1 MKAYHK
7 IYKLLLLLIFMALPQ
22 SLMAANKRP
31 LLDDVSTQTIFL
43 GASLNIQTNA
53 SDPDGD
59 ALTYSLS
66 GNSDLSISQ
75 SGLITGTPT
84 AIGSSTVTFTVSDG
98 ALSKSQSFT
107 LKVNNNPP
115 TMTTIPN
122 QTAYKGQP
130 FSYQVQA
137 NDADGHT
144 LTYTENN
151 SFLSIDSNGL
161 LTGTFS
167 TSNKTYNVTVTVK
180 DSQNASVS
188 STFTLTVNE
197 PNNPPTIS
205 ASPASQSVVKGS
217 AISDISI
224 TANDA
229 EDGTAT
235 ISDSGT
241 FPAGVTRSGSTISGT
256 PTQIGTFSVTLTA
269 TDSKEATATTTVTI
283 EVTEPAN
290 TPPIISGAELT
301 ARVCTPFSYTMQA
314 SDPDSDTLTYGMY
327 WLPEGISEPTA
338 EGVVSGEPTYILDRY
353 LAGGYVTDSKG
364 AKSDAPIFLTI
375 YDNQAPL
382 LSDIPDQEATVGE
395 PFSLTIPLPTSADG
409 SRITEFDLWFWPP
422 GLSFDSSTG
431 VLSGTP
437 TEPRAEDTIEVY
449 AKSCDKYASKKFK
462 MKVLESTSNNPPIIE
477 SIDGKRT
484 IVEGDAL
491 SLQVNASDIDG
502 DTLSYALAQIYPS
515 GTNIA
520 IDAATGQITGSNLI
534 PRDYYLTIHVEDG
547 NEGEVEEDIVVKVEA
562 MPVGSGLL
570 GNYYNNKEW
579 SGTPLISRVDPTV
592 DFNWGNSN
600 PGGGLG
606 NDNTSVKWSGRIYIP
621 QEGLYTFSFNH
632 DDDLRATIDGT
643 QVYYK
648 NTWSGGNYLDAAP
661 KSYTKGFHTIEIE
674 FIEKSGGMRAHFRWK
689 NDKSINAAVV
699 VPSTNLFPDSV
710 VANQPPVIE
719 SIDGDMNVTVGEGVL
734 IYVNATDADDDTL
747 EYAMSGNEYLTIDE
761 SGAITGEPLVEGI
774 YPITIS
780 VSDGVND
787 PVYANFSLIVS
798 SATLGNHPPVLED
811 IGNKW
816 VKIGDA
822 LETITVNATDEDND
836 TLSFN
841 VVGLPNGVIFD
852 ETNLT
857 ISGTP
862 LSEGNYT
869 VIVTVLDGQGGSDS
883 DGFLIEVNDQ
893 NATVPIVEN
902 ADDLCYSEAVYNGM
916 FCMDIGMCKG
926 GIGCETTVPLK
937 NTSVV
942 ELNQVNVY
950 HDESGMGGTFADDCT
965 VSPSGICESS
975 DTFDMGPMG
984 MMGKNTHFIF
994 SGVISPD
1001 QTDAAVS
1008 TKATFSGSCFSNES
1022 LYATYIKEGVMY
1034 RGKVQACDDTP
1045 TDPEPQINQ
1054 CGLFP
1059 SALQTYQTLE
1069 FGGGG
1074 GGGSDTVV
1082 INVDNIVASATNP
1095 PVGNDGTTTEAI
1107 CTDVDGSTSNCD
1119 VKPPHII
1126 DYNVPFKRTSNEAN
1140 VNVGSDTTF
1149 SELNSANYT
1158 VTAQNVNVT
1167 FSAAQPYAGGSRK
1180 YMMIGH
1186 LNSGNKKGIVYT
1198 FDEGDYYIKSWKHQ
1212 GGDLSIR
1219 VNGKVRI
1226 FLDTYSSSDP
1236 YSIRWEGN
1244 ELHVNDGG
1252 VASNLFIFG
1261 KGDFD
1266 FPNSG
1271 SAKYF
1276 VTAFFYTKGD
1286 FNLAANSNSGD
1297 GFVGGIT
1304 AEGDLLIKNNQ
1315 KFKYDPEG
1323 LEANGMGACEA
1334 FVEFAS
1340 NRYTFKEPAIDGSVE
1355 YKMYEEVEIIL
1366 SEAVDKDIVV
1376 SFGTFDGDPFN
1387 ERIHA
1392 QAIYDYIPNQ
1402 ANPQEVLI
1410 KAGETSAKVQTVI
1423 ARDNLI
1429 EKEETF
1435 FGKLGMINGAGIVG
1449 LGTLIETNLTI
1460 AEQTEDDVPMCF
1472 EDNFDGALDD
1482 KWRTLFSSGNFKPG
1496 IVDINGNGRLRLTK
1510 DATNLSTAVTKD
1522 YEFLAKWNLIEVE
1535 YFQYAYGGCGGG
1547 GLGYWGA
1554 DGIVMVL
1561 FDSNVGHSPEPGSYG
1576 GSMGYAQRDGKEGFE
1591 GGWIGLGIDEYGN
1604 FSNGNEGRNGG
1615 VGFKPN
1621 NVTIRGSSGDL
1632 DGSTRYYGYKH
1643 LKSNINLPHPVASKR
1658 STDVNY
1664 PGDKYKLRIDARDPA
1679 KLLIKLMQDSGG
1691 GYSTVI
1697 EEFDAKD
1704 AAYNQSP
1711 TPERVRLAF
1720 TSGTGGGCNNH
1731 EIDELTVKGVCR
1743 VYSPDVYNKG
1753 PFDGWNTDS
1762 NIGEKFIRTK
1772 IVDQEFTLLIAAL
1785 NHERTQYELKQK
1797 IHVGFP
1803 FFAQAQANLN
1813 ARGYPGSVA
1822 AYDIKVEY
1830 KLVDTTGNPT
1840 TPPEITS
1847 SVINNDI
1854 TGQPDNNLFNA
1865 TKHFELGQSNPIKLK
1880 KFHVNGA
1887 FKNVRIRFRMCA
1899 DYDKI
1904 TKKYTVYPYESC
1916 PIDSLATIDEPNKL
1930 AYRLV
1935 YSEDDFAIRP
1945 KKFTTNMSTD
1955 YVAMRGDTI
1964 QFRALDA
1971 KDDPTLRYN
1980 DTQGTTFDVG
1990 VTNALSAANNC
2001 TIPTL
2006 SPSINFRDGVADN
2019 NYTISNIGTYDFS
2032 IFERL
2037 GSEFA
2042 VTDTIDTVD
2051 NQRIIPTLD
2060 VRNVRILPSRLTL
2073 EALNLNNFNNL
2084 AYTHLSGMGSLS
2096 TLDTTMVATLGFTI
2110 RVLKDDNTTAE
2121 NYTQQCVAQDASAII
2136 SYTLSELSDTT
2147 SLSNLRYRFN
2157 NKDFSATV
2165 DSNNLNANR
2174 FNLTTIPRNLFNA
2187 GSATVSVGFNF
2198 DKNLAAP
2205 LSPFNFGISDI
2216 NVSEAFGLS
2225 TSAST
2230 LQSVAST
2237 LSNLNATFVYSRIR
2251 PSETDLYYEEIFTP
2265 SHTTPIFSDIFCNFA
2280 DGCASFGG
2288 LNLTST
2294 DDQQGWRIN
2303 NDFNTANNEGN
2314 APVSDT
2320 SPNATVTH
2328 GNDNLV
2334 NGENPDLN
2342 IAYSGTRRQEV
2353 TVTLNPPA
2361 WLRYNRDDPVT
2372 GQPTYVIE
2380 FMPSNDAGWSGAGE
2394 TGSVIDNNAS
2404 ISTDKKRMNW

>member
-1 MKAYHK
+1 MMKAYHK

-22 SLMAANKRP
+22 SLMAANQRP

-53 SDPDGD
+53 SDPDSD
-59 ALTYSLS
+59 PLTYTLS

-84 AIGSSTVTFTVSDG
+84 TIGSSTVTITVSDG

-107 LKVNNNPP
+107 LTVKNNPP
-115 TMTTIPN
+115 TIVSISN
-122 QTAYKGQP
+122 QTAYKGVP

-137 NDADGHT
+137 NDLDGHA
-144 LTYTENN
+144 LTYTENS

-161 LTGTFS
+161 LTGTFP
-167 TSNKTYNVTVTVK
+167 TSGKTYSVKVTVK
-180 DSQNASVS
+180 DSLNASVS
-188 STFTLTVNE
+188 STFTLTVTD
-197 PNNPPTIS
+197 PVSVNNPP
-205 ASPASQSVVKGS
+205 V
-217 AISDISI
+217 
-224 TANDA
+224 
-229 EDGTAT
+229 
-235 ISDSGT
+235 
-241 FPAGVTRSGSTISGT
+241 
-256 PTQIGTFSVTLTA
+256 
-269 TDSKEATATTTVTI
+269 
-283 EVTEPAN
+283 
-290 TPPIISGAELT
+290 ISGAELT

-314 SDPDSDTLTYGMY
+314 SDPDGDTLSYGMY
-327 WLPEGISEPTA
+327 WLPDGISNPTA
-338 EGVVSGEPTYILDRY
+338 QGVVSGEPTYILDRY
-353 LAGGYVTDSKG
+353 LAGGYVIDEHD
-364 AKSDAPIFLTI
+364 ARSDAPIYLTI

-382 LSDIPDQEATVGE
+382 LSNIPNQEATVGE

-409 SRITEFDLWFWPP
+409 SRVTEFGIWWYPP
-422 GLSFDSSTG
+422 GLSFNAATG

-449 AKSCDKYASKKFK
+449 AKSCGKYASKTFK
-462 MKVLESTSNNPPIIE
+462 MKVLESTTNNPPVID
-477 SIDGKRT
+477 SIDGVRT
-484 IVEGDAL
+484 ITEGDPL

-502 DTLSYALAQIYPS
+502 DTLSYALSQIYPS

-520 IDAATGQITGSNLI
+520 INSTTGQITGSNLT
-534 PRDYYLTIHVEDG
+534 PRTYYLTVEVDDG
-547 NEGEVEEDIVVKVEA
+547 NEGVVEKDIEVIVKA

-579 SGTPLISRVDPTV
+579 SGTPLISRVDPVV
-592 DFNWGNSN
+592 DFNWGNGN

-621 QEGLYTFSFNH
+621 EEGQYTFSFNH
-632 DDDLRATIDGT
+632 DDDLRATIDG
-643 QVYYK
+643 VEIYYK
-648 NTWSGGNYLDAAP
+648 NTWSGGNYLNALP
-661 KSYTKGFHTIEIE
+661 KNYTKGFHTIEITL
-674 FIEKSGGMRAHFRWK
+674 IEKSGGMRAHFRWK
-689 NDKSINAAVV
+689 NNKSITADVI
-699 VPSTNLFPDSV
+699 VPSANLFPDSV
-710 VANQPPVIE
+710 VTNQPPVVE
-719 SIDGDMNVTVGEGVL
+719 SIDGDMNVTAGEGVL
-734 IYVNATDADDDTL
+734 IYVNATDADNDTL
-747 EYAMSGNEYLTIDE
+747 QYAMSGNDYLTIDE
-761 SGAITGEPLVEGI
+761 SGTITGEPLVEGI
-774 YPITIS
+774 YPITVS
-780 VSDGVND
+780 VSDGVNE

-798 SATLGNHPPVLED
+798 FATLGNHPPVLED
-811 IGNKW
+811 ISNKW

-822 LETITVNATDEDND
+822 LETITLNATDEDND
-836 TLSFN
+836 TLSFS
-841 VVGLPNGVIFD
+841 VVGLPSGVEFD
-852 ETNLT
+852 DINLT

-862 LSEGNYT
+862 SQEGNYT
-869 VIVTVLDGQGGSDS
+869 VIVTVLDGQGGRDS
-883 DGFLIEVNDQ
+883 DGFLIEVSEDNTT
-893 NATVPIVEN
+893 NPIVEN
-902 ADDLCYSEAVYNGM
+902 ADDLCYSDAVYNGM
-916 FCMDIGMCKG
+916 FCMDMGMCKG
-926 GIGCETTVPLK
+926 GLGCETTIPLK
-937 NTSVV
+937 NTSVTN
-942 ELNQVNVY
+942 LNQVNVY
-950 HDESGMGGTFADDCT
+950 HDESGMGGTFADDCSVT
-965 VSPSGICESS
+965 PLGICESS

-994 SGVISPD
+994 SGDITPD

-1008 TKATFSGSCFSNES
+1008 TKAVFSGSCFSSES
-1022 LYATYIKEGVMY
+1022 LYATYMKEGVMY
-1034 RGKVQACDDTP
+1034 RGKVKACDDTP

-1082 INVDNIVASATNP
+1082 INVDNIVATATNP
-1095 PVGNDGTTTEAI
+1095 PVESDGTTTEAI

-1140 VNVGSDTTF
+1140 VNVSSDTTF

-1158 VTAQNVNVT
+1158 VTAQNVNVA
-1167 FSAAQPYAGGSRK
+1167 FSATQPYAGGSRK
-1180 YMMIGH
+1180 YMMIGN
-1186 LNSGNKKGIVYT
+1186 LDSGNKKGIIYT
-1198 FDEGDYYIKSWKHQ
+1198 FDEGDYYIKSWRHQ
-1212 GGDLSIR
+1212 GGDLNIR

-1276 VTAFFYTKGD
+1276 ATAFFYTKGD

-1323 LEANGMGACEA
+1323 LDANGMGACEA
-1334 FVEFAS
+1334 FVEFKS
-1340 NRYTFKEPAIDGSVE
+1340 NKYTFKEPAIDGSVE
-1355 YKMYEEVEIIL
+1355 YVQYEEVEIIL
-1366 SEAVDKDIVV
+1366 SEVVDKDILV

-1402 ANPQEVLI
+1402 SNPQEVVI
-1410 KAGETSAKVQTVI
+1410 PAGQTSVKVATVI

-1449 LGTLIETNLTI
+1449 LGSLTETNLTI

-1472 EDNFDGALDD
+1472 EDDFNGALDD
-1482 KWRTLFSSGNFKPG
+1482 KWRTLFSSGNFNPG
-1496 IVDINGNGRLRLTK
+1496 IVNINGNGRLRLTK

-1535 YFQYAYGGCGGG
+1535 YFQYAYGGCDGG
-1547 GLGYWGA
+1547 GLGDWGA

-1576 GSMGYAQRDGKEGFE
+1576 GSMGYAQRSGLQGFE

-1604 FSNGNEGRNGG
+1604 FSNPTEGRNGG

-1632 DGSTRYYGYKH
+1632 DGSTRYYGYKY
-1643 LKSNINLPHPVASKR
+1643 LKSNIKLPHPVGSK
-1658 STDVNY
+1658 SKTNVNY

-1679 KLLIKLMQDSGG
+1679 KLLIKLMQDSGS
-1691 GYSTVI
+1691 GYSTII

-1704 AAYNQSP
+1704 PAYAQSP

-1772 IVDQEFTLLIAAL
+1772 IVDQEFTLLLAAL

-1797 IHVGFP
+1797 IHAGFP
-1803 FFAQAQANLN
+1803 FFAQAQANLT
-1813 ARGYPGSVA
+1813 ARGFTGSVA

-1830 KLVDTTGNPT
+1830 KLVNTAGNPT

-1880 KFHVNGA
+1880 KFRVNGA
-1887 FKNVRIRFRMCA
+1887 YSNVRIRFRMCA
-1899 DYDKI
+1899 DYDKV
-1904 TKKYTVYPYESC
+1904 TQKYTVYPYESC
-1916 PIDSLATIDEPNKL
+1916 PIDSLATTDEPNKL

-1945 KKFTTNMSTD
+1945 KNFTTNMGTD
-1955 YVAMRGDTI
+1955 YVAMRGATI

-1971 KDDPTLRYN
+1971 NNDPTLLYN
-1980 DTQGTTFDVG
+1980 QTQGTSFNVG
-1990 VTNALSAANNC
+1990 VTNALSGANNC

-2006 SPSINFRDGVADN
+2006 SPNINFINGVADN
-2019 NYTISNIGTYDFS
+2019 NYTISDIGTYDFS
-2032 IFERL
+2032 IYERL

-2051 NQRIIPTLD
+2051 NQRLIPTLD

-2073 EALNLNNFNNL
+2073 GALNLNNFNNL
-2084 AYTHLSGMGSLS
+2084 AYTHLSGMGPLS
-2096 TLDTTMVATLGFTI
+2096 TLDTTMVATLGFGIT
-2110 RVLKDDNTTAE
+2110 VLKDDNTTAQ
-2121 NYTQQCVAQDASAII
+2121 NYTNQCVAQDASAII

-2147 SLSNLRYRFN
+2147 SLTNLRYRFN

-2165 DSNNLNANR
+2165 DSNNLNGNR
-2174 FNLTTIPRNLFNA
+2174 FNLTTIPRDLFNA
-2187 GSATVSVGFNF
+2187 GSATVAVGFNF
-2198 DKNLAAP
+2198 DKNLDVP
-2205 LSPFNFGISDI
+2205 LSPFNFAISDI

-2230 LQSVAST
+2230 LPIAST
-2237 LSNLNATFVYSRIR
+2237 LSDLNATFVYSRVR
-2251 PSETDLYYEEIFTP
+2251 PSETDLYYEEIFAP
-2265 SHTTPIFSDIFCNFA
+2265 SHTTPIFSDIFCSFA

-2294 DDQQGWRIN
+2294 DDQEGWRIN
-2303 NDFNTANNEGN
+2303 SDFNSANNEGN

-2320 SPNATVTH
+2320 NPNATVTH

-2334 NGENPDLN
+2334 NGENPNLN

>member
-1 MKAYHK
+1 MMKTYHK
-7 IYKLLLLLIFMALPQ
+7 IYKLLLLLLFMALPQ
-22 SLMAANKRP
+22 SLMAANQRP

-53 SDPDGD
+53 SDPDSD
-59 ALTYSLS
+59 PLTYTLS

-84 AIGSSTVTFTVSDG
+84 TIGSSIVTITVSDG

-115 TMTTIPN
+115 TIVSISN
-122 QTAYKGQP
+122 QTAYKGVP

-137 NDADGHT
+137 NDLDGHA
-144 LTYTENN
+144 LTYTENS

-161 LTGTFS
+161 LTGIFP
-167 TSNKTYNVTVTVK
+167 TSGKTYSVKVTVK
-180 DSQNASVS
+180 DSLNASVS
-188 STFTLTVNE
+188 STFTLTVTD
-197 PNNPPTIS
+197 PVSVNNPP
-205 ASPASQSVVKGS
+205 V
-217 AISDISI
+217 
-224 TANDA
+224 
-229 EDGTAT
+229 
-235 ISDSGT
+235 
-241 FPAGVTRSGSTISGT
+241 
-256 PTQIGTFSVTLTA
+256 
-269 TDSKEATATTTVTI
+269 
-283 EVTEPAN
+283 
-290 TPPIISGAELT
+290 ISGAELT

-314 SDPDSDTLTYGMY
+314 SDPDGDTLSYGMY
-327 WLPEGISEPTA
+327 WLPDGISNPTA
-338 EGVVSGEPTYILDRY
+338 QGVVSGEPTYILDRY
-353 LAGGYVTDSKG
+353 LAGGYVIDEHD
-364 AKSDAPIFLTI
+364 ARSDAPIYLTI

-382 LSDIPDQEATVGE
+382 LSNIPNQEATVGE

-409 SRITEFDLWFWPP
+409 SRVTEFGIWWYPP
-422 GLSFDSSTG
+422 GLSFNAATG

-449 AKSCDKYASKKFK
+449 AKSCDKYASKTFK
-462 MKVLESTSNNPPIIE
+462 MKVLESTTNNPPVID
-477 SIDGKRT
+477 SIDGVRT
-484 IVEGDAL
+484 ITEGDPL

-502 DTLSYALAQIYPS
+502 DTLSYALTQIYPA

-520 IDAATGQITGSNLI
+520 INSTTGQITGSNLT
-534 PRDYYLTIHVEDG
+534 PGTYYLTVEVDDG
-547 NEGEVEEDIVVKVEA
+547 NEGVVEKDIEVTVKA

-579 SGTPLISRVDPTV
+579 SGTPLISRVDPVV
-592 DFNWGNSN
+592 DFNWGNGN

-621 QEGLYTFSFNH
+621 EDGQYTFSFNH
-632 DDDLRATIDGT
+632 DDDLRATIDG
-643 QVYYK
+643 VEIYYK
-648 NTWSGGNYLDAAP
+648 NTWSGGNYLNATP
-661 KSYTKGFHTIEIE
+661 KNYTKGFHTIEITL
-674 FIEKSGGMRAHFRWK
+674 IEKSEGMRAHFRWK
-689 NDKSINAAVV
+689 NNKSITTDVI
-699 VPSTNLFPDSV
+699 VPSANLFPDSV
-710 VANQPPVIE
+710 VTNQPPVIE
-719 SIDGDMNVTVGEGVL
+719 SIDGDMNVTAGEGVL
-734 IYVNATDADDDTL
+734 IYVNATDADNDTL
-747 EYAMSGNEYLTIDE
+747 QYAMSGNDYLTIDE
-761 SGAITGEPLVEGI
+761 SGTITGEPLVEGI
-774 YPITIS
+774 YPITVS
-780 VSDGVND
+780 VSDGVNE

-798 SATLGNHPPVLED
+798 FATLGNHPPVLED
-811 IGNKW
+811 ISNKW

-822 LETITVNATDEDND
+822 LETITLNATDEDND
-836 TLSFN
+836 TLSFS
-841 VVGLPNGVIFD
+841 VVGLPSGVEFD
-852 ETNLT
+852 DINLT

-862 LSEGNYT
+862 SQEGNYT

-883 DGFLIEVNDQ
+883 DEFLIEVSEDN
-893 NATVPIVEN
+893 TTIPIVEN
-902 ADDLCYSEAVYNGM
+902 ADDLCYSDAVYNGM
-916 FCMDIGMCKG
+916 FCMDMGMCKG
-926 GIGCETTVPLK
+926 GLGCETTMPLK
-937 NTSVV
+937 NTSVTN
-942 ELNQVNVY
+942 LNQVNVY
-950 HDESGMGGTFADDCT
+950 HDESGMGGTFADDCSVAPT
-965 VSPSGICESS
+965 GICESS

-994 SGVISPD
+994 SGDITPD
-1001 QTDAAVS
+1001 QTDAAIS
-1008 TKATFSGSCFSNES
+1008 TKAVFSGSCFSSES
-1022 LYATYIKEGVMY
+1022 LYATYMKEGVMY
-1034 RGKVQACDDTP
+1034 RGKVKACDDTP

-1082 INVDNIVASATNP
+1082 INVDNIVATATNP
-1095 PVGNDGTTTEAI
+1095 PVESDGTTTEAI

-1140 VNVGSDTTF
+1140 VNVSSDTTF

-1158 VTAQNVNVT
+1158 VTARNVNVT

-1180 YMMIGH
+1180 YMMIGN
-1186 LNSGNKKGIVYT
+1186 LDSYNKAGIIYT
-1198 FDEGDYYIKSWKHQ
+1198 FDEGDYYIKSWRHQ
-1212 GGDLSIR
+1212 GGDLNIR

-1236 YSIRWEGN
+1236 YSIKWEGN

-1315 KFKYDPEG
+1315 KFKYDPTG
-1323 LEANGMGACEA
+1323 LDDNGMGACEA
-1334 FVEFAS
+1334 FVEFKS

-1355 YKMYEEVEIIL
+1355 YLQYEEVEIIL
-1366 SEAVDKDIVV
+1366 SEVVDKDIVV
-1376 SFGTFDGDPFN
+1376 SFGTFNGNPFD

-1392 QAIYDYIPNQ
+1392 QAIYDYIPDQ
-1402 ANPQEVLI
+1402 SNPQEVVI
-1410 KAGETSAKVQTVI
+1410 PAGQTSVKVATVI

-1449 LGTLIETNLTI
+1449 LGSLTETNLTI

-1472 EDNFDGALDD
+1472 EDDFNGALDD
-1482 KWRTLFSSGNFKPG
+1482 KWRTLFSSGSFEPG
-1496 IVDINGNGRLRLTK
+1496 VVTVNGDGRLRLTK
-1510 DATNLSTAVTKD
+1510 DATNLATAVTKD

-1535 YFQYAYGGCGGG
+1535 YFQYAYGGCNGG
-1547 GLGYWGA
+1547 GLGKWGA

-1561 FDSNVGHSPEPGSYG
+1561 FDSSVGHSPEPGSYG
-1576 GSMGYAQRDGKEGFE
+1576 GSMGYAQRTGKEGFE

-1604 FSNGNEGRNGG
+1604 FSNPTEGRNGG

-1632 DGSTRYYGYKH
+1632 DGSTRYYGYKY
-1643 LKSNINLPHPVASKR
+1643 LKSNINLPHPVGSK
-1658 STDVNY
+1658 SKTNVNY

-1679 KLLIKLMQDSGG
+1679 KLLIKLMQDSGS
-1691 GYSTVI
+1691 GYSTI
-1697 EEFDAKD
+1697 IDEFDAKD
-1704 AAYNQSP
+1704 PSYNQSP
-1711 TPERVRLAF
+1711 TPERVRIAF
-1720 TSGTGGGCNNH
+1720 TSGTGSGCNNH

-1743 VYSPDVYNKG
+1743 VYSHDVYNKG

-1785 NHERTQYELKQK
+1785 NHERTQYDLKEK

-1803 FFAQAQANLN
+1803 FFAQAQANLT
-1813 ARGYPGSVA
+1813 ARGFTGSVA

-1830 KLVDTTGNPT
+1830 KLVNTEGSPT

-1887 FKNVRIRFRMCA
+1887 YKNVRIRFKMCA
-1899 DYDKI
+1899 DYDKV
-1904 TKKYTVYPYESC
+1904 TQKYTVYPYESC
-1916 PIDSLATIDEPNKL
+1916 PIDSLATTDEPNKL

-1945 KKFTTNMSTD
+1945 KNFTTNMGTD
-1955 YVAMRGDTI
+1955 YVAMRGATI

-1971 KDDPTLRYN
+1971 NNDPTLLYN
-1980 DTQGTTFDVG
+1980 QTQGTSFNVG
-1990 VTNALSAANNC
+1990 VTNALSGANNC

-2006 SPSINFRDGVADN
+2006 SPNINFINGVADN
-2019 NYTISNIGTYDFS
+2019 NYTISDIGTYDFS
-2032 IFERL
+2032 IYERL

-2051 NQRIIPTLD
+2051 NQRLIPTLD

-2073 EALNLNNFNNL
+2073 GALNLNNFNNL
-2084 AYTHLSGMGSLS
+2084 AYTHLSGMGPLG
-2096 TLDTTMVATLGFTI
+2096 TLDTTMVATLGFGIT
-2110 RVLKDDNTTAE
+2110 VLKDDNTTAQ
-2121 NYTQQCVAQDASAII
+2121 NYTNQCVAQDASAII

-2147 SLSNLRYRFN
+2147 SLTNLRYRFN

-2165 DSNNLNANR
+2165 DSNNLNGNR
-2174 FNLTTIPRNLFNA
+2174 FNLTTIPRDLFNA
-2187 GSATVSVGFNF
+2187 GSATVAVGFNF
-2198 DKNLAAP
+2198 DKNLDVP
-2205 LSPFNFGISDI
+2205 LSPFNFAISDI

-2230 LQSVAST
+2230 LPIAST
-2237 LSNLNATFVYSRIR
+2237 LSDLNATFVYSRVR
-2251 PSETDLYYEEIFTP
+2251 PSETDLYYEEIFAP
-2265 SHTTPIFSDIFCNFA
+2265 SHTTPILSDIFCSFA

-2294 DDQQGWRIN
+2294 DDQEGWRIN
-2303 NDFNTANNEGN
+2303 SDFNSANNEGN

-2320 SPNATVTH
+2320 NPNATVTH

-2334 NGENPDLN
+2334 NGENPNLN